1 MVNADKAAEIL
12 LCGGVIA
19 YPTEGV
25 FGLGCLPHD
34 ADAVQRLLLIKQ
46 RDPSKGLI
54 LLASDAP
61 QFDGWIA
68 LPKESVLPEP
78 QPDNPIT
85 WIAPAGEMSN
95 YLIHGDN
102 AGIAVRITTNP
113 VALAICKAVDSPIV
127 STSANLSGRPVAR
140 NQFILRR
147 QFGSLVDY
155 IVPGNCGPSA
165 GPSEIRDLLSG
176 AVLRPSYAMSIRD

>member
-1 MVNADKAAEIL
+1 MLNADKAAEIL
-12 LCGGVIA
+12 LDGGVIA

-34 ADAVQRLLLIKQ
+34 SDAIQKLLVIKQ

-54 LLASDAP
+54 LLAANAS
-61 QFDGWIA
+61 QFDGWVD
-68 LPKESVLPEP
+68 LPTATVLPAP
-78 QPDNPIT
+78 IPRKPIT
-85 WIAPAGEMSN
+85 WIAPAGDKSG

-127 STSANLSGRPVAR
+127 STSANLSGQPVAR

-155 IVPGNCGPSA
+155 IVPGPCGPSA

-176 AVLRPSYAMSIRD
+176 DVLRPSYAKGIRD